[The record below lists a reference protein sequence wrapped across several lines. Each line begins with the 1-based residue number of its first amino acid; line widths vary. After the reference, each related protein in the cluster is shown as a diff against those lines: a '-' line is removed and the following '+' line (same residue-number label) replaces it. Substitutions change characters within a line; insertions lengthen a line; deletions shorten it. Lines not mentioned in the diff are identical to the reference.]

1 MPTISGLKQAQER
14 AKTAST
20 LGRAALNAE
29 ETMRRLRS
37 TLKPGRAHVE
47 REAMS
52 KRAVILAGGKGSR
65 LGPYTTVLPKPLLP
79 VGDQA
84 ILSVVVHQLRELGF
98 TDLTLA
104 VGYLAHLVRA
114 VMGNGSDLGVN
125 ITYADEREPLGTV
138 GPLPRIE
145 NLDDS
150 FIVMNGDILTSL
162 DYADLIDLH
171 RESGNVLTIAS
182 HRRTV
187 RSDYGVLRLDGD
199 VGKTRAV
206 TGFEEKPE
214 THHVVSMGVYAME
227 PRALDYIDRDTHLD
241 FPDLVLR
248 LVEAK
253 EPVGSYL
260 FDGYWLD
267 IGRHEDYERAIA
279 EFGELKPLLMRED
292 SPALG
297 NGHPSR

>member
-1 MPTISGLKQAQER
+1 MPTISGLKQVQER
-14 AKTAST
+14 ARTTVT
-20 LGRAALNAE
+20 LVRAAINAE

-37 TLKPGRAHVE
+37 TLKPRRANAE

-79 VGDQA
+79 VGDRA

-114 VMGNGSDLGVN
+114 VMGDGSDLGVN
-125 ITYADEREPLGTV
+125 IGYADEREPLGTV
-138 GPLPRIE
+138 GPLARIE
-145 NLDDS
+145 NLDHS

-187 RSDYGVLRLDGD
+187 RSDYGVLHLDGEA
-199 VGKTRAV
+199 GKTRLV

-227 PRALDYIDRDTHLD
+227 PRALDYIDRDAHLD
-241 FPDLVLR
+241 FPELVLR
-248 LVEAK
+248 LVEAG
-253 EPVGSYL
+253 ERVGSYL

-279 EFGELKPLLMRED
+279 EFGELKPMLMREN
-292 SPALG
+292 SPALA
-297 NGHPSR
+297 NGSTSR